1 MLDSVKNTL
10 SILILLYSVQA
21 KIFPL
26 KSNIFFEGEPIDTM
40 LLSFFQSLLL
50 IMHAANELEITD
62 LHSLI
67 LYTSVDPIV

>member
-10 SILILLYSVQA
+10 SILILSYSVLA

-26 KSNIFFEGEPIDTM
+26 KSNISFEREPIDTM

-50 IMHAANELEITD
+50 IIHVANELKITD